1 MVPWGE
7 RLNVREERRFHS
19 ACQYEMTVD
28 PTASW
33 RQLRK
38 GHADLEGDSC
48 PFWENGHGSVLPQ
61 GCDELIED
69 VTDDRRLALEVRLEL
84 VPSARM

>member
-1 MVPWGE
+1 MIPSGE
-7 RLNVREERRFHS
+7 RLNFREERGFYS

-48 PFWENGHGSVLPQ
+48 PFREDGHGSVLPQ
-61 GCDELIED
+61 GCDEVIKDL
-69 VTDDRRLALEVRLEL
+69 TDDGRLACKVRLEL